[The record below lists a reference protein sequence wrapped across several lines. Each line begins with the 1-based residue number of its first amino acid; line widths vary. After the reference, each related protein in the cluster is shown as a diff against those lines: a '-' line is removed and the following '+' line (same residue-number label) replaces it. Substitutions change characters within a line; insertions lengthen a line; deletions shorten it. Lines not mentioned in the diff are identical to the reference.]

1 MVVEERTLNN
11 SKSQSLFKGEGSVLK
26 KSLWTNFARL
36 ASEILALRDLSSLGY
51 GEDARNLCTPHI
63 SKGMMQ

>member
-11 SKSQSLFKGEGSVLK
+11 FKSQSLFKGEGSVVQ

-36 ASEILALRDLSSLGY
+36 AGEILALRDLSSLGY

-63 SKGMMQ
+63 SKWMMQ